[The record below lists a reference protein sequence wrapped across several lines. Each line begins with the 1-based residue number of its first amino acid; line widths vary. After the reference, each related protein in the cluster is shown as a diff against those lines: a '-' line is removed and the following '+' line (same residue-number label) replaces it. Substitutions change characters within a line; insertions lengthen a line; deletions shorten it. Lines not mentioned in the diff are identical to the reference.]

1 MNLDKLK
8 QIIKEEIQNVLN
20 EERFKKGTDIGKKG
34 KGFAK
39 IAKSAGKEYGSE
51 EAGKRVAGAI
61 LKKVLKE
68 KTELAPEKEKTKT
81 KEKEEAPST
90 PKRRTLAPPKESP
103 NTKPKALM
111 KENEKELVNKIAQRF
126 KKLSK

>member
-1 MNLDKLK
+1 MKLNKLK
-8 QIIKEEIQNVLN
+8 QLIKEEIQNVLN
-20 EERFKKGTDIGKKG
+20 EERFKKI
-34 KGFAK
+34 
-39 IAKSAGKEYGSE
+39 
-51 EAGKRVAGAI
+51 
-61 LKKVLKE
+61 LKE
-68 KTELAPEKEKTKT
+68 KSTETAPTVKPGT
-81 KEKEEAPST
+81 KEKETT